1 MFCVLVEMFD
11 FLNEEMVM
19 VLFSVFHL
27 VGMSSTCTNPV
38 LYGVLNYNFQQ
49 EFSLIA
55 RKLIRSLASCWQSNL
70 FTMFTQHERSK
81 DKSTE
86 VDRF

>member
-1 MFCVLVEMFD
+1 MPSGDALLAYLACHVVG
-11 FLNEEMVM
+11 VSS
-19 VLFSVFHL
+19 SV
-27 VGMSSTCTNPV
+27 TNPV

-55 RKLIRSLASCWQSNL
+55 RKLWTLISCWQSNL

>member
-1 MFCVLVEMFD
+1 MPSGDALLAYLACHVVG
-11 FLNEEMVM
+11 VSS
-19 VLFSVFHL
+19 SV
-27 VGMSSTCTNPV
+27 TTAV

>member
-1 MFCVLVEMFD
+1 MYLNFSTDVLPSGDALLAYLACHV
-11 FLNEEMVM
+11 VG
-19 VLFSVFHL
+19 VSSSV
-27 VGMSSTCTNPV
+27 TNPV